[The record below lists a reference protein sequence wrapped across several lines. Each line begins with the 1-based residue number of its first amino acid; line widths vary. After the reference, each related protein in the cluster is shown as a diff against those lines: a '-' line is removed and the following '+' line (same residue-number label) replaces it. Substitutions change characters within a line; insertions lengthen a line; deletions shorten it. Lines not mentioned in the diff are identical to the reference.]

1 MSFFEFPHTRTY
13 DSDLGWLIKDYKT
26 LDEAIK
32 ALNNWKEETQP
43 TIDDFKALYEAI
55 VSGNL
60 PAGMKIGMAK
70 WMEENALDIVGNLV
84 KMVFFGITD
93 TGYFIAYIPES
104 WDDIIFGTT
113 GLDDFPSGVD
123 FGHLTLSYVIGG

>member
-32 ALNNWKEETQP
+32 ALDQWKEETQP

-60 PAGMKIGMAK
+60 PEGMTIGMIT
-70 WMEENALDIVGNLV
+70 WLENHALEILGQSV
-84 KMVFFGITD
+84 KMAIFSLTD
-93 TGYFIAYIPES
+93 DGYLKVYIPDS
-104 WDDIIFGTT
+104 WDDITFGTT
-113 GLDDFPSGVD
+113 GLDTFPAGVD
-123 FGHLTLSYVIGG
+123 YGHLTLTY

>member
-13 DSDLGWLIKDYKT
+13 DSDLGWLIRDYKT

-32 ALNNWKEETQP
+32 ALNDWKEDTQP

-60 PAGMKIGMAK
+60 PEGMQIGMLA
-70 WMEENALDIVGNLV
+70 WLENNALDVLGKVI
-84 KMVFFGITD
+84 KMALFSLTD
-93 TGYFIAYIPES
+93 DGYLMVYIPDS
-104 WDDIIFGTT
+104 WEDITFGTT
-113 GLDDFPSGVD
+113 GLDTFPVGVD
-123 FGHLTLSYVIGG
+123 YGHLTLSY